1 MTRVSLYFA
10 VLLAILSPT
19 SGRALQISAEPEG
32 ATLTNSSIHLKIEI
46 SELDQSA
53 DTAEID
59 ILVDGILL
67 QRLSLAAGEHRV
79 TLKQANL
86 SLGRHTLRIESGDTV
101 KTIELRAMFGWL
113 SLLPPVIAIGLA
125 LAFKDVVFSLFFG
138 VFAGALLLNHWNP
151 IVAFARSIDQFI
163 APALADSDHA
173 SIIIFSALLGGMVGV
188 ITKSGGTQGIV
199 ERLKTFAST
208 ARRGQLATWTLGV
221 VVFFDDYANT
231 LIVGS
236 TMRSITDRLRI
247 SREKLAYIVDSTAAP
262 VASIAPI
269 STWIGFEIGLI
280 AAAFDQLEL
289 PFNAYG
295 TLIAS
300 IPFRFYPLFA
310 LVLGFTIASTCR
322 DFGPML
328 KAELRASRTGKVLN
342 DGDKPLADYDAPSI
356 APPENTP
363 LRAVNALLPILTV
376 VLVTLAGLYVSGRE
390 GMIRSDYSSSFLWL
404 RDVFSNANSFHALL
418 WASLAGV
425 TVAIMLALGQRILTL
440 KQSLEAAVGGFKS
453 MLLCFI
459 VLILAWSI
467 GGVSG
472 ELHTADFIVGLT
484 SGILQPRWL
493 PVLVFAMSAA
503 ISFATGASWGTM
515 AILMPLAIPICH
527 ELALSAGHPVTSESY
542 YTYLLGTIS
551 SVLAGSV
558 WGDHCSPIS
567 DTTIL
572 SSMASSSDHIAHV
585 RTQMPYALAIGFL
598 GMVVGDIP
606 TAMGVSPWIALLLG
620 AAVIVIVVRWLGT
633 RSDWQPTES
642 ILKES

>member
-1 MTRVSLYFA
+1 MRCSLILAALVA
-10 VLLAILSPT
+10 VIAPLPS
-19 SGRALQISAEPEG
+19 SALEIAVQPVG
-32 ATLTNSSIHLKIEI
+32 AVLTNSSIHLEIEVAD
-46 SELDQSA
+46 SGEPKELTEVA
-53 DTAEID
+53 FLID
-59 ILVDGILL
+59 GNLL
-67 QRLSLAAGEHRV
+67 EKRSLEAGEQSV
-79 TLKQANL
+79 TLQPGIAT
-86 SLGRHTLRIESGDTV
+86 SGRH
-101 KTIELRAMFGWL
+101 ELRVESNDVTVTVSLRAIPGWL
-113 SLLPPVIAIGLA
+113 SILPPVIAIGLA

-138 VFAGALLLNHWNP
+138 IFAGALFLNHWNP
-151 IVAFARSIDQFI
+151 IAAFARSIDQFI

-199 ERLKTFAST
+199 ERLKSFAST
-208 ARRGQLATWTLGV
+208 ARRGQLATWMLGV
-221 VVFFDDYANT
+221 IVFFDDYANT

-280 AAAFDQLEL
+280 AAAFTQLDL

-295 TLIAS
+295 TLLAS

-328 KAELRASRTGKVLN
+328 KAELRATRSGEVLGE
-342 DGDKPLADYDAPSI
+342 GDVPLADYDAQGV
-356 APPENTP
+356 APQEGAP
-363 LRAVNALLPILTV
+363 LRAINALLPILV
-376 VLVTLAGLYVSGRE
+376 VVFVTLIGLYISGRV
-390 GMIRSDYSSSFLWL
+390 GMVRSDYDSNFLWL

-425 TVAIMLALGQRILTL
+425 TVAMVLAIAQRILTL
-440 KQSLEAAVGGFKS
+440 RQSLEAAVNGFKS

-459 VLILAWSI
+459 VLVLAWSI
-467 GGVSG
+467 GAVSG
-472 ELHTADFIVGLT
+472 ELHTADYIVGLT
-484 SGILQPRWL
+484 SGILQPQWL
-493 PVLVFAMSAA
+493 PVLVFLMSAA

-527 ELALSAGHPVTSESY
+527 ELAVSSGHPITSESY
-542 YTYLLGTIS
+542 YIYLLGTIS

-598 GMVVGDIP
+598 GMLVGDIP
-606 TAMGVSPWIALLLG
+606 TAMGLSPWIALVLG
-620 AAVIVIVVRWLGT
+620 SVVIVVGVRWLGT
-633 RSDWQPTES
+633 RSDWQPTNGFAKDS
-642 ILKES
+642 